1 MATTKMSIQQ
11 KYNKWDSALK
21 ERYFASFKEDK
32 RDNTIWDGVISPEKY
47 AEAPMKVMILNR
59 EAYDPEPDNAFDL
72 CEAIRD
78 RIKNDEW
85 VFPNQNTLRTHL
97 KQYLKV
103 LNMGQNGYL
112 ALSDETVREHVQSAD
127 YYEFLRLFERAAY
140 CNVKKSDGRP
150 KSNKKDLKEYA
161 EKGLDTLKEQILFFN
176 PSIILAGDVCDDILD
191 NLFDWGD
198 NLYCDPNHR
207 LNIWQIKI
215 GERLFPYVDMFH
227 PSLVKGMSEY
237 YIELLHALQV
247 VEKEHPDF
255 WQDRIEKTKNCFI
268 TQ

>member
-1 MATTKMSIQQ
+1 MEKSKNTVQ
-11 KYNKWDSALK
+11 
-21 ERYFASFKEDK
+21 ERYRQWNDTLYYRYIESFNEDT
-32 RDNTIWDGVISPEKY
+32 TIWDGVVNPDVYAQSPL
-47 AEAPMKVMILNR
+47 KVMFLNR
-59 EAYDPEPDNAFDL
+59 EAYDPDPENLPYDL
-72 CEAIRD
+72 CQAIRE
-78 RIKNDEW
+78 RIEKDDW
-85 VFPNQNTLRTHL
+85 VFPGQNTLRTHL
-97 KQYLKV
+97 KHYLTV
-103 LNMGQNGYL
+103 LDMGQNGYQ
-112 ALSDETVREHVQSAD
+112 ALSDDTVREHVQSAD
-127 YYEFLRLFERAAY
+127 YYEFIRLFERVAY

-150 KSNKKDLKEYA
+150 KSSKRDLREYA

-176 PSIILAGDVCDDILD
+176 PSIILAGNVCEDILD

-247 VEKEHPDF
+247 VEKEHPSF